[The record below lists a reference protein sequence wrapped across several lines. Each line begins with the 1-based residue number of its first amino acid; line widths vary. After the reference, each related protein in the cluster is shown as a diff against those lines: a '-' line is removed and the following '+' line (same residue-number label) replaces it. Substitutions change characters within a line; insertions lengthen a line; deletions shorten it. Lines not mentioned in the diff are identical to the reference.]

1 MKKLLLIAVVSGLI
15 VSSCGRPGDALAA
28 TVDGEEITVADVEAL
43 ISSEGEAVTK
53 EQFAQFLSFHIQWNI
68 IMDAAEEDYGL
79 TYSEEEVT
87 AEADSIAE
95 EFITGD
101 QSREDFLA
109 ERGITEE
116 FLRNIAAQGL
126 LEVDVREELA
136 DDVDDPTSDE
146 IDGARNLARADL
158 TNACVSHILVADEDA
173 ATDAFDR
180 VQEGEDFGEVAAE
193 VSEDTGS
200 AANEGVLPCAAP
212 SGYVEP
218 FRDAVL
224 DATVGEIYPEL
235 VQSQFG
241 YHIILVTDR
250 EDPAEEDLPTDE
262 ELSEGL
268 RANSV
273 TAALEEWFLGAMA
286 EADVTVEEEYG
297 TWQANPPSVVPPI
310 GE

>member
-15 VSSCGRPGDALAA
+15 VSSCGRPGDALVA

-95 EFITGD
+95 DFITGD

>member
-1 MKKLLLIAVVSGLI
+1 MKKLLLIAVLCGLI
-15 VSSCGRPGDALAA
+15 VSACGRPGNAVAA
-28 TVDGEEITVADVEAL
+28 VVDGQEITVADVEAL
-43 ISSEGEAVTK
+43 ISSEGEAVSK
-53 EQFAQFLSFHIQWNI
+53 EQFAQFLSFHIQWNV
-68 IMDAAEEDYGL
+68 IMNAAEVDYGL
-79 TYSEEEVT
+79 TYSDDEVT
-87 AEADSIAE
+87 AEADSIAD
-95 EFITGD
+95 EFITEG
-101 QSREDFLA
+101 QTREEFLA

-136 DDVDDPTSDE
+136 DEVDDPTAEE
-146 IDGARNLARADL
+146 IDGARDLARADL

-173 ATDAFDR
+173 ANDAFDR
-180 VQEGEDFGEVAAE
+180 VQDGEDFGEVAE
-193 VSEDTGS
+193 ELSEDTGS
-200 AANEGVLPCAAP
+200 AANQGVLPCAAP

-250 EDPAEEDLPTDE
+250 EDPATEDLPSDDE
-262 ELSEGL
+262 LADGL

-297 TWQANPPSVVPPI
+297 TWQANPPSVVPPV